1 MGDANL
7 NSNKW
12 DEPGFG
18 NKLISNNLRKV
29 LDQNG
34 YKLSPVGCTYFAD
47 HAQKN
52 GNVAVSAID
61 HVYYNAGLEGILQAR
76 VLTTG
81 SSDHLPV
88 VAKIESKLTNDIY
101 TRKIQKRSFKNFAPD
116 IWKKCN
122 LLKITVNKTTTTT
135 TTTITLVP

>member
-47 HAQKN
+47 HAQAD
-52 GNVAVSAID
+52 GNIAESGID
-61 HVYYNAGLEGILQAR
+61 HIYTSK
-76 VLTTG
+76 VLDG
-81 SSDHLPV
+81 KINLSKVVNHSSDHVP
-88 VAKIESKLTNDIY
+88 IMEG
-101 TRKIQKRSFKNFAPD
+101 
-116 IWKKCN
+116 KKSH
-122 LLKITVNKTTTTT
+122 
-135 TTTITLVP
+135 